1 MRLLF
6 AVWVLA
12 MLPAIALAEFSN
24 YTSVLTYD
32 EISLDFLNNT
42 NITISNASASES
54 WNRTEFSEIPIEE
67 NSTEVSIHSAAYTT
81 VKTFNVFQN
90 IYSVKG
96 DIRESNVGGCPSE
109 TGYSR
114 VKYTYNDSTTQYSE
128 IIGTTSTSDVAVEWN
143 NPDYSKSVDTIE
155 IQLDPYSNCPFYT
168 NDNEVLPFMKL
179 PMADISARGNSN
191 IQVSTAGYKTRIYI
205 ETLEDTSQINITAY
219 LLANADATL
228 INFQTIDQLGTVIS
242 GATMTIEKLINNTWT
257 GISKGETDGSGSY
270 GIYLKIGESYRV
282 VTEKEA
288 FTTNT
293 VTLMITSTNYI
304 IRLSQETTADFDHM
318 FENLFYEMLPPIN
331 ELRAQENQTVSW
343 TVNSSDSQIIDYAL
357 KVVHPNGTVLYSSSD
372 TESAGG
378 NLTANLNLT
387 GYAHRVRLRAY
398 GNFTKAGYPTFW
410 VNRSLYLNNYTM
422 GNRTLYGILPDFD
435 GEDGLGTLAKTIVSL
450 TIITVVAGGAA
461 GSVGGLGAGAIALAL
476 LGFFTFAGWFSG
488 TLFIGIM
495 LLVIG
500 IYVLKRGY

>member
-12 MLPAIALAEFSN
+12 MLPAIALAQFSN
-24 YTSVLTYD
+24 YTSVLAYE

-42 NITISNASASES
+42 NITISNASTSES
-54 WNRTEFSEIPIEE
+54 WNRIEFSPVIAE
-67 NSTEVSIHSAAYTT
+67 NSTETSASSVAWTT
-81 VKTFNVFQN
+81 VKTIQVYSYIFNHSNEIRTNSGSYAAHAQVVFN
-90 IYSVKG
+90 
-96 DIRESNVGGCPSE
+96 
-109 TGYSR
+109 
-114 VKYTYNDSTTQYSE
+114 YNDSTA
-128 IIGTTSTSDVAVEWN
+128 GTSSTSTSSTSYVSKTYF
-143 NPDYSKSVDTIE
+143 NPNMDKKVDTIDV
-155 IQLDPYSNCPFYT
+155 QLKGGNTFT
-168 NDNEVLPFMKL
+168 QLERNDVVRAYMTT
-179 PMADISARGNSN
+179 PMTDITARGDSN
-191 IQVSTAGYKTRIYI
+191 IQVSTAGYKTRTYI

-331 ELRAQENQTVSW
+331 ELKAQENQTVSW

-435 GEDGLGTLAKTIVSL
+435 GEGGLGTLAKTIVSL

-461 GSVGGLGAGAIALAL
+461 GSVGGLGAGAIALTL